1 MQGSR
6 PFALLAA
13 VSALAALALLL
24 LHFSQPAGPR
34 EAASVVVCDGGCRA
48 LGGESAERVVRL
60 LHAAASR
67 AEAVGRCALTDEYI
81 AELRVRPYVE
91 VNLARPIPL
100 TVSTPHGAY
109 RFNATAFLLA
119 ANGLIW
125 IRSPSAAIPGGV
137 WSCVKP
143 RPEDLEA
150 LRKAL
155 FG

>member
-1 MQGSR
+1 
-6 PFALLAA
+6 
-13 VSALAALALLL
+13 
-24 LHFSQPAGPR
+24 
-34 EAASVVVCDGGCRA
+34 
-48 LGGESAERVVRL
+48 
-60 LHAAASR
+60 
-67 AEAVGRCALTDEYI
+67 
-81 AELRVRPYVE
+81 
-91 VNLARPIPL
+91 VNLARPAPL